1 MASRMLKRAGI
12 SPELCEQLK
21 RHKIESCKDLLT
33 HTAFEVMYAA
43 GLSYQKTLGIL
54 ETVSKVIAPPLT
66 TALELWKH
74 YSDSCFSTSLPA
86 LDKVLRGGIP
96 CGAITEVTGPF
107 GCGKTQLCMMLSVV
121 TTLPKEL
128 GGLDRSVIYIDTE
141 SAFSAERLVEIAQ
154 NRFPDY
160 FSSQEKVLQMAGR
173 VHIFREMTCQDV
185 LCRLEKLE
193 EILIS
198 TRAGL
203 IILDSIASVVR
214 KEFDTT
220 LPGNL
225 IHRSKLLGQQAT
237 TLKYLAHQFNI
248 PVVLTNQITTQIGHQ
263 GSGPLTEGD
272 SGIVTAALGNTWSH
286 SVNTRF
292 IVQYV
297 DGLQRQ
303 LLVAKSP
310 VAPFAVLNY
319 TIQKEGICMNGNDGE
334 ETFYEG
340 TDPSLQPIRVR
351 TVINLDTTSEVQ

>member
-1 MASRMLKRAGI
+1 M
-12 SPELCEQLK
+12 
-21 RHKIESCKDLLT
+21 DLLK
-33 HTAFEVMYAA
+33 HTAFEVMHAA
-43 GLSYQKTLGIL
+43 GLSYQKTLEMM

-74 YSDSCFSTSLPA
+74 YSDSRFLTSLPA

-160 FSSQEKVLQMAGR
+160 FSSREKVVQMAGR

-185 LCRLEKLE
+185 FRRLEKLE
-193 EILIS
+193 EILIA
-198 TRAGL
+198 TKAGL
-203 IILDSIASVVR
+203 IILDSVASVVR

-225 IHRSKLLGQQAT
+225 LLRSNVLGEEAT

-248 PVVLTNQITTQIGHQ
+248 PVVVTNQITTQIGGQ
-263 GSGPLTEGD
+263 GSGPDTEGD
-272 SGIVTAALGNTWSH
+272 SGIVTAALGNTWAH

-292 IVQYV
+292 ILQYG
-297 DGLQRQ
+297 DGHQRQ

-319 TIQKEGICMNGNDGE
+319 TIQKEGFCMNGNDGE
-334 ETFYEG
+334 VTLYEG
-340 TDPSLQPIRVR
+340 TDPSLQAIRVR
-351 TVINLDTTSEVQ
+351 TLINLDTP

>member
-1 MASRMLKRAGI
+1 MASRALKRTGI

-21 RHKIESCKDLLT
+21 RHKIENCQDLLT

-43 GLSYQKTLGIL
+43 GLSYQKTLELL

-66 TALELWKH
+66 TVWEIWKRR
-74 YSDSCFSTSLPA
+74 SDSCFSTLIPP
-86 LDKVLRGGIP
+86 LDKVLRGGLP
-96 CGAITEVTGPF
+96 CGTITE
-107 GCGKTQLCMMLSVV
+107 
-121 TTLPKEL
+121 EL

-154 NRFPDY
+154 NKFPDY
-160 FSSQEKVLQMAGR
+160 FSSREKVLQMAGR

-185 LCRLEKLE
+185 LCRLERLE
-193 EILIS
+193 EIIIS

-203 IILDSIASVVR
+203 IILDSVASVVR

-225 IHRSKLLGQQAT
+225 VHRSNLLGKEAS

-248 PVVLTNQITTQIGHQ
+248 PVVLTNQITTHIGNQ
-263 GSGPLTEGD
+263 ANEGD
-272 SGIVTAALGNTWSH
+272 SGFVTAALGNTWSH
-286 SVNTRF
+286 IVNTRF
-292 IVQYV
+292 IIQYL
-297 DGLQRQ
+297 DGFKRQ

-319 TIQKEGICMNGNDGE
+319 TIEKEGICINGND

-340 TDPSLQPIRVR
+340 TDPSLQAIRVR
-351 TVINLDTTSEVQ
+351 TAINFDTT

>member
-1 MASRMLKRAGI
+1 
-12 SPELCEQLK
+12 
-21 RHKIESCKDLLT
+21 
-33 HTAFEVMYAA
+33 MYAA
-43 GLSYQKTLGIL
+43 GLNYQKTLEMM
-54 ETVSKVIAPPLT
+54 ETVSRVIAPPPT

-74 YSDSCFSTSLPA
+74 HSGSCFSTSIPA
-86 LDKVLRGGIP
+86 LDKVLRGGLP
-96 CGAITEVTGPF
+96 CGNITEVTGPS
-107 GCGKTQLCMMLSVV
+107 GCGKTQLCLILSVV

-128 GGLDRSVIYIDTE
+128 GGWDRSVIYIDTE

-160 FSSQEKVLQMAGR
+160 FTSKEKVLQMAGR
-173 VHIFREMTCQDV
+173 VHIFREMTCEDV
-185 LCRLEKLE
+185 LRRLEKLE
-193 EILIS
+193 EIIIS

-203 IILDSIASVVR
+203 IILDSVASVVR

-225 IHRSKLLGQQAT
+225 MHRSNLLGQEAT
-237 TLKYLAHQFNI
+237 TLKYLAHQFDI
-248 PVVLTNQITTQIGHQ
+248 PVVLTNQITTHIGHQ
-263 GSGPLTEGD
+263 GSGSATEGD

-297 DGLQRQ
+297 DGLKRQ

-319 TIQKEGICMNGNDGE
+319 TIQKGGIYVNGNDGE
-334 ETFYEG
+334 DNFYEG
-340 TDPSLQPIRVR
+340 TDPTLQTIRVR
-351 TVINLDTTSEVQ
+351 TAINLDTT